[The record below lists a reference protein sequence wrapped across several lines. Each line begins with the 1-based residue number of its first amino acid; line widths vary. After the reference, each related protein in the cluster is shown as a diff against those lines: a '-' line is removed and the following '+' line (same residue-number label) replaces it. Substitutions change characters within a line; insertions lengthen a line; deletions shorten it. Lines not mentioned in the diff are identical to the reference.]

1 MSAVTVAL
9 QLDAGDTPTIR
20 ITDNDRADGSMIVL
34 TFSGGTVVTFHSDWS
49 PAGAAEEFCD
59 WLHALAAAVIEAGDR
74 L

>member
-20 ITDNDRADGSMIVL
+20 ITDNPTADGSMIVL
-34 TFSGGTVVTFHSDWS
+34 TFNGGTVVTFHSDFG
-49 PAGAAEEFCD
+49 PAGAAEEFMD
-59 WLHALAAAVIEAGDR
+59 YLYNLAVAVQMEAEK